1 MGGVAG
7 GTAGV
12 ASGAPGAKVQ
22 TSKEKEAPALVSA
35 FRARAEIVT
44 QNQAGEISPAHI
56 ILTPDSKIL
65 WRIASGG
72 FVERSED
79 GGATWNGTLPSP
91 NAHFVAGSAPS
102 AKVCWLAGDDGIILV
117 TEDASNWRV
126 ISPPL
131 REDFV
136 AISARNA
143 SSATVTTADGRKFTT
158 TNQGESW
165 TPAK

>member
-1 MGGVAG
+1 M
-7 GTAGV
+7 
-12 ASGAPGAKVQ
+12 
-22 TSKEKEAPALVSA
+22 SA
-35 FRARAEIVT
+35 FRARDEIVT
-44 QNQAGEISPAHI
+44 ENQAGEFSPAHI

-65 WRIASGG
+65 WRIAGGG

-91 NAHFVAGSAPS
+91 NAHFVSGSAPS
-102 AKVCWLAGDDGIILV
+102 AKVCWLVGDDGIILL
-117 TEDASNWRV
+117 TRDAVNWQT
-126 ISPPL
+126 IPPPA

-136 AISARNA
+136 AVSARNR